1 MNELRRDWRPGWPV
15 SVAQIWGVWRRGAGD
30 PTYRVDAGRHWRG
43 LRTPAGAATLCVAEV
58 PSAGVVRAL
67 AWGPGGEWALEHL
80 PTMLGA
86 DDDVASFVTHHEAL
100 RRVWRAHPHAR
111 IGRGGVLMDA
121 LVPAIIE
128 QKVTGHE
135 AFGGFRRLVRAHGEK
150 APGPHPDLW
159 VQPSPEA
166 LRRVPSWDWLRFSID
181 AARSEA
187 ILRVARVASSL
198 ERLVGRP
205 TAEVDAAL
213 RSIPGVGVWTS
224 AEVRSRALGDAD
236 AVSFGDYHV
245 AKEIGWALLGRD
257 LDDAELAE
265 VLTPYAGHRYRVQQL
280 VMIDG
285 LARPRRGA
293 RMAPRT
299 HLPTGR

>member
-1 MNELRRDWRPGWPV
+1 MNELRRTWRPAWPV
-15 SVAQIWGVWRRGAGD
+15 SVGQVWGVWRRGAGD
-30 PTYRVDAGRHWRG
+30 PTYRVEAGRHWRG
-43 LRTPAGAATLCVAEV
+43 LRTPEGTAALCVFEDV
-58 PSAGVVRAL
+58 PAGVVAAQ
-67 AWGPGGEWALEHL
+67 AWGEGGAWALEHL
-80 PTMLGA
+80 PAMLGA
-86 DDDVASFVTHHEAL
+86 FDDVSSFVAHHKAL
-100 RRVWRAHPHAR
+100 QRAWHQHRHAR
-111 IGRGGVLMDA
+111 VGRGGVLMEA

-128 QKVTGHE
+128 QKVTGQE
-135 AFGGFRRLVRAHGEK
+135 AFGGFRRLVRTHGEQ

-181 AARSEA
+181 NSRSAA
-187 ILRVARVASSL
+187 ILRAARLASSL
-198 ERLVGRP
+198 ERLATRP
-205 TAEVDAAL
+205 TSDVDAAL

-224 AEVRSRALGDAD
+224 AEVRSRALGDPD

-257 LDDAELAE
+257 IDDAELAE
-265 VLTPYAGHRYRVQQL
+265 LLVPYAGHRYRVQQL
-280 VMIDG
+280 VTIDG